1 MYVYEI
7 FILLVMF
14 SQLLYWSHNTQ
25 DNMGGPQ
32 VKMPGAIPL
41 TQFKVKSTMIWNSIW
56 LMVIDLNLN
65 KKWPK

>member
-14 SQLLYWSHNTQ
+14 LQLLYWSHYTQ

-32 VKMPGAIPL
+32 VKETRG
-41 TQFKVKSTMIWNSIW
+41 NSFDS
-56 LMVIDLNLN
+56 V
-65 KKWPK
+65 

>member
-14 SQLLYWSHNTQ
+14 LQLLYWSHYTQ

-32 VKMPGAIPL
+32 VKEARGHS
-41 TQFKVKSTMIWNSIW
+41 FDSV
-56 LMVIDLNLN
+56 
-65 KKWPK
+65 